1 MGNIQTKLQTYKLNN
16 YAPPPGLALEDLLNT
31 WNSLLETEASRKR
44 AITASIRDI
53 KDALRKSYADA
64 ANKFAQDLSNIAN
77 DVTGVE
83 GILEA
88 QLTAFHGFVAQ
99 LEILKKQLPLI
110 IELNSQ
116 CEAANIEDNE

>member
-1 MGNIQTKLQTYKLNN
+1 MGNIQTKLQTYKLKH
-16 YAPPPGLALEDLLNT
+16 YVPPPGLTLEDLSNT
-31 WNSLLETEASRKR
+31 WNSLLATEASRKR

-53 KDALRKSYADA
+53 KDSLRKSYADA
-64 ANKFAQDLSNIAN
+64 ANKFAQDLSNIAK

-83 GILEA
+83 GTLET

-99 LEILKKQLPLI
+99 LEMLMRQLPLI
-110 IELNSQ
+110 VQLSSQ

>member
-1 MGNIQTKLQTYKLNN
+1 MIEGN
-16 YAPPPGLALEDLLNT
+16 
-31 WNSLLETEASRKR
+31 RKR

-64 ANKFAQDLSNIAN
+64 ANKFAQDLSYIAN

-83 GILEA
+83 GSLET
-88 QLTAFHGFVAQ
+88 QLTSFHGFAAQ

-110 IELNSQ
+110 TELNSQ
-116 CEAANIEDNE
+116 CEVANIEDNE